1 MPPKIRGKRTVQN
14 AIYQSDLMAERWK
27 KDPTQRL
34 QIFSRFSYCKIIH
47 IVRAVLMGTKSCTK
61 ILIFST
67 RFLCENLAV
76 EDFVTL
82 LMGKKSCWWGNLM
95 FGHDFGILV
104 YALLCGGDT
113 KFKLP
118 KAGNGN
124 VFFPNK
130 RVRFARAD
138 KAVALQYH
146 NQWSTD
152 TNVCGGFTLG
162 VIVGR
167 WTQAQPGKNALL
179 QSFLYTT
186 CKTTGR
192 RRTDVVVYWLQNS
205 TAFKLAPP
213 GKRGSLG
220 LEWLEGLLYQTPGTF
235 SQQTLLEALI
245 VTGWSASYF
254 GEQ

>member
-1 MPPKIRGKRTVQN
+1 
-14 AIYQSDLMAERWK
+14 
-27 KDPTQRL
+27 
-34 QIFSRFSYCKIIH
+34 
-47 IVRAVLMGTKSCTK
+47 MGTKSCTK

-67 RFLCENLAV
+67 RFSCENLAV

-82 LMGKKSCWWGNLM
+82 LVGKKSCWWGNLM

-113 KFKLP
+113 KFNLP

-186 CKTTGR
+186 TCRTTGR
-192 RRTDVVVYWLQNS
+192 RRTDVVVDWLQNS
-205 TAFKLAPP
+205 TAIKLAPP

-220 LEWLEGLLYQTPGTF
+220 LEWLGGLLYQTPGTF

-245 VTGWSASYF
+245 VTGGSASYF